1 MAQTS
6 PINIATRNGRLG
18 LHRAGLRRSAE
29 SRPKRK
35 ARTPR
40 TVNAAKLLK
49 SSCRPIWWPIGSDRI
64 PNISCPRFGTR
75 PKYRTAASAAT
86 SSEGTNGR
94 RQLCQLNPL
103 LIVTSEAAI
112 LTASQ
117 ASAGQRGLVAQGTGG
132 EGGGSRP
139 GSGPYWVGRMTARRS
154 GRCPGRQAGCVTVQR
169 RSATCPFFRP
179 GSNPRTHRPRGKCHR
194 SRCAVLPAME

>member
-35 ARTPR
+35 ARIPR

-49 SSCRPIWWPIGSDRI
+49 SSCRPIWWPIASGRI

-75 PKYRTAASAAT
+75 PKYTTAASAAT
-86 SSEGTNGR
+86 SSEGTNSR
-94 RQLCQLNPL
+94 RQLCQLNPF

-112 LTASQ
+112 LTRAKGAVGS
-117 ASAGQRGLVAQGTGG
+117 GNRM
-132 EGGGSRP
+132 GGGSQP
-139 GSGPYWVGRMTARRS
+139 GSGHTGVGRMTARAI
-154 GRCPGRQAGCVTVQR
+154 GAVPGQDK
-169 RSATCPFFRP
+169 
-179 GSNPRTHRPRGKCHR
+179 PRWVRILAIT
-194 SRCAVLPAME
+194 SVA